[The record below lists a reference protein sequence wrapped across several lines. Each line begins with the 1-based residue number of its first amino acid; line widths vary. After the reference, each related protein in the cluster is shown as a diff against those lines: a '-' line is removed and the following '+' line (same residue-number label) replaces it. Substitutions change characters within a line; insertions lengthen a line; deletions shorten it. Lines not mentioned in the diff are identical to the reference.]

1 MSTNFLNVET
11 MNEINSRLN
20 SELLK
25 LDEQYDNQVWY
36 IIICIILWYF

>member
-1 MSTNFLNVET
+1 MDFLNAET

-25 LDEQYDNQVWY
+25 LDEQYDNQV
-36 IIICIILWYF
+36 